1 MTPDTLTAP
10 TGFSFD
16 LSEEQRA
23 VREMVRDFAES
34 EIRPIAAKI
43 DETHEFPLA
52 NAKKMGELGLMGMFV
67 PDTYSGA
74 GLDYLSYVI
83 AIEELSRV
91 CASHGVIASAHNSLV
106 NYPILAYGSEAQKQ
120 KYLPKIASGDLML
133 AICMT
138 EPETGSDISNMST
151 VARDDGDYLV
161 IDGEKALISRG
172 DVAGLFVVWVKFVDD
187 PGPRNIGAI
196 LVERDTPGFEVMQS
210 YPTLGGESLF
220 GLKFTKA
227 RVPRENVLVREDGFR
242 KMLTAFNGQRCLNAS
257 ICVGIAQGAQDAAVT
272 YAKQRKQ
279 FGRAISEYQGIQ
291 WMLADNELEIE
302 AARLLLWRAAARAG
316 SRFPSRTEAAIAK
329 ITANEMALRVTD
341 RAMQVFGGHGFLKE
355 MPPERFLRWARYGSL
370 GGGTPQIL
378 RNAIGRHLVS

>member
-1 MTPDTLTAP
+1 
-10 TGFSFD
+10 
-16 LSEEQRA
+16 
-23 VREMVRDFAES
+23 
-34 EIRPIAAKI
+34 
-43 DETHEFPLA
+43 
-52 NAKKMGELGLMGMFV
+52 
-67 PDTYSGA
+67 
-74 GLDYLSYVI
+74 
-83 AIEELSRV
+83 
-91 CASHGVIASAHNSLV
+91 
-106 NYPILAYGSEAQKQ
+106 
-120 KYLPKIASGDLML
+120 ML

-196 LVERDTPGFEVMQS
+196 LVERDTPGFAVTQT

-220 GLKFTKA
+220 GLEFRGA

-242 KMLTAFNGQRCLNAS
+242 KMLTAFNGQRCLNSA
-257 ICVGIAQGAQDAAVT
+257 ICVGIAQGAQDAAVA

-279 FGRAISEYQGIQ
+279 FGRPISEYQGIQ
-291 WMLADNELEIE
+291 WMLADNELQIE
-302 AARLLLWRAAARAG
+302 GARLLVWRAAARAG

-341 RAMQVFGGHGFLKE
+341 RSMQIFGGHGFLKE

-378 RNAIGRHLVS
+378 RNAIGRHLVG